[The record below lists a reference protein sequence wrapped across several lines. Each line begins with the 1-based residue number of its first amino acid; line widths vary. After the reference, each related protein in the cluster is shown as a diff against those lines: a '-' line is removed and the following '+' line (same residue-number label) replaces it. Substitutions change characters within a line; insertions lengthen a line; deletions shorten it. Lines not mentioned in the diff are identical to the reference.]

1 MEVVYQRKE
10 AVSETWVSRP
20 RCGWDPTHDALSRV
34 RLEWRV
40 ATLAFVSVIDVFR
53 FMRTPERR
61 V

>member
-1 MEVVYQRKE
+1 MEVVDQRKE

-20 RCGWDPTHDALSRV
+20 HCGWDPTHDALSRA